1 MMRSLWTAASG
12 MMAQQTSVDTI
23 SNNLANVNTVGYKSE
38 STEFKSLLYQNL
50 QAKTTSAN
58 GEYKPVS
65 AQVGLGSRVVS
76 VTSHYTQGAMNASE
90 SSTDFAINGD
100 GFFAVQNENGDT
112 VYTRNGNFYFSTATE
127 GMMLCTADG
136 YPVLSTDGQPIVLTD
151 DYNASKVK
159 VDKEGNIQYPGDDGN
174 LENIGIKI
182 GLFQFTNPSGL
193 EKLGGTYL
201 AETDASGIPLN
212 EETDDVGKKSELRQ
226 NYLEA
231 SNVEVATEMV
241 NLITAQRVYE
251 LCSKAITTTDTM
263 MEQANALKR

>member
-1 MMRSLWTAASG
+1 
-12 MMAQQTSVDTI
+12 
-23 SNNLANVNTVGYKSE
+23 
-38 STEFKSLLYQNL
+38 
-50 QAKTTSAN
+50 
-58 GEYKPVS
+58 
-65 AQVGLGSRVVS
+65 
-76 VTSHYTQGAMNASE
+76 MNASE

-193 EKLGGTYL
+193 EKL
-201 AETDASGIPLN
+201 
-212 EETDDVGKKSELRQ
+212 Q
-226 NYLEA
+226 
-231 SNVEVATEMV
+231 
-241 NLITAQRVYE
+241 QRW
-251 LCSKAITTTDTM
+251 LT
-263 MEQANALKR
+263 L

>member
-58 GEYKPVS
+58 GENKPVS

-151 DYNASKVK
+151 CLLYTS
-159 VDKEGNIQYPGDDGN
+159 
-174 LENIGIKI
+174 
-182 GLFQFTNPSGL
+182 PSPR
-193 EKLGGTYL
+193 
-201 AETDASGIPLN
+201 D
-212 EETDDVGKKSELRQ
+212 
-226 NYLEA
+226 
-231 SNVEVATEMV
+231 
-241 NLITAQRVYE
+241 
-251 LCSKAITTTDTM
+251 
-263 MEQANALKR
+263 

>member
-58 GEYKPVS
+58 GENKPVS

-136 YPVLSTDGQPIVLTD
+136 YHVLSTDGQPIVLTD

-174 LENIGIKI
+174 REMCGIKI
-182 GLFQFTNPSGL
+182 GVFQFTNPEGL
-193 EKLGGTYL
+193 EKLGG
-201 AETDASGIPLN
+201 P
-212 EETDDVGKKSELRQ
+212 
-226 NYLEA
+226 
-231 SNVEVATEMV
+231 
-241 NLITAQRVYE
+241 
-251 LCSKAITTTDTM
+251 
-263 MEQANALKR
+263 

>member
-58 GEYKPVS
+58 GENKPVS

-174 LENIGIKI
+174 LENIGYCVPDKECLYNILI
-182 GLFQFTNPSGL
+182 ME
-193 EKLGGTYL
+193 EKQDIISCGAGASSKYVFEQGRIERTENVKNLDHYINRIDEMIDRKRKYL
-201 AETDASGIPLN
+201 
-212 EETDDVGKKSELRQ
+212 
-226 NYLEA
+226 
-231 SNVEVATEMV
+231 
-241 NLITAQRVYE
+241 
-251 LCSKAITTTDTM
+251 
-263 MEQANALKR
+263 

>member
-1 MMRSLWTAASG
+1 MMRSMWTAASG

-58 GEYKPVS
+58 GEYKPVA
-65 AQVGLGSRVVS
+65 AQVGLGTRIAS
-76 VTSHYTQGAMNASE
+76 VTSHYTQGAFNASE

-100 GFFAVQNENGDT
+100 GFFALQNENGDT

-127 GMMLCTADG
+127 GMMLCSADG
-136 YPVLSTDGQPIVLTD
+136 FPVLSTDGQPIVLSQE
-151 DYNASKVK
+151 YNSAKVK
-159 VDKEGNIQYPGDDGN
+159 VDKEGNIQYPGEDGN

-182 GLFQFTNPSGL
+182 GLFQFTNPAGL
-193 EKLGGTYL
+193 EKLGNNYL

-231 SNVEVATEMV
+231 SNVQVATEMV
-241 NLITAQRVYE
+241 NLITAQRAYE
-251 LCSKAITTTDTM
+251 LCSKAITTSDTM
-263 MEQANALKR
+263 LEQANALKR